1 MIKEVTIGIMKN
13 RSIWFWSVL
22 FVLVWAVIG
31 SFVASRGVA
40 VGSEKYYISAWYSIE
55 AVISAGSSGTG
66 IAYIT
71 FFSSSSLA
79 YLFRFSR
86 LRPVRYELIFFSG
99 YLVTSMATLS
109 TVTAANIFLFSLR
122 FGHLTL
128 PNPYIIP
135 AIIVTGAFFYVFSV
149 MVALVV
155 NNHFSLKNASFTS
168 FVPLFLAFISAYL
181 PLYISISRWV
191 AVLYPFLGIEYL
203 LSYSF
208 TGAINLSLVAYGSPS
223 VSPAAI
229 YASVVCWM
237 AILFIADVFLL
248 RRIRPRSAEEM
259 RQL

>member
-1 MIKEVTIGIMKN
+1 MIKEVAIGILKN

-31 SFVASRGVA
+31 SFIASKGVA
-40 VGSEKYYISAWYSIE
+40 VGSEKYYVSAWYSIE
-55 AVISAGSSGTG
+55 AVISAGASGTS

-86 LRPVRYELIFFSG
+86 LKPVHYELIFLVG
-99 YLVTSMATLS
+99 YLITSITTLT

-122 FGHLTL
+122 FGRIIL
-128 PNPYIIP
+128 PEPYIIP
-135 AIIVTGAFFYVFSV
+135 VIIITGAFMYVFSV
-149 MVALVV
+149 MVALMV

-181 PLYISISRWV
+181 PLYVNISRWIAV
-191 AVLYPFLGIEYL
+191 AYPFLGIEYL
-203 LSYSF
+203 LSYAF
-208 TGAINLSLVAYGSPS
+208 TGTVNLSLATPS
-223 VSPAAI
+223 SSAISPAAI
-229 YASVVCWM
+229 YASVIGWT
-237 AILFIADVFLL
+237 AILFITDVILL
-248 RRIRPRSAEEM
+248 RRIKPRSAEEM